1 MTEPTEPTEPET
13 STRERYEAQARA
25 ALEQLRGQVDELRV
39 QGELAQAEARDRLQ
53 RGLEILRTL
62 QAEAK
67 VKLDEAQAAGADR
80 WQARA
85 AQAEALVGD
94 LGETFSKLAT
104 EVQAAAD
111 TAGTAA
117 TRARD
122 TFLAEWNNLRS
133 ERSNLLDDE

>member
-1 MTEPTEPTEPET
+1 MTEPTEPEI

-25 ALEQLRGQVDELRV
+25 AMERLRGQADELRV
-39 QGELAQAEARDRLQ
+39 QADLAQAEARDRFQ
-53 RGLEILRTL
+53 QGLEALRAR

-67 VKLDEAQAAGADR
+67 AKLDEAQNAGADV

-94 LGETFSKLAT
+94 LGETFSKLT
-104 EVQAAAD
+104 SEVQTAAD
-111 TAGTAA
+111 NAA
-117 TRARD
+117 SAASRARD
-122 TFLAEWNNLRS
+122 AFLSEWNKLRS